1 MAAPRWSGI
10 FLCKR
15 RAKRFKPLAASFD
28 MLEMLGWL
36 AITFGVAVLIA
47 FGWAIVEK
55 LLGKGPHRKT

>member
-1 MAAPRWSGI
+1 
-10 FLCKR
+10 
-15 RAKRFKPLAASFD
+15 